1 MLLYL
6 PVHVTG
12 MAVSALVD
20 TGASHSFVSA
30 KFVEMTRLLVERDV
44 PMAVQLPTGKSET
57 TDRVL
62 HRELLLENVIYAWK
76 FYVLNMSL
84 PMIVGLDFC

>member
-1 MLLYL
+1 
-6 PVHVTG
+6 

-20 TGASHSFVSA
+20 TGASRSFVSA
-30 KFVEMTRLLVERDV
+30 KFAETTRLHVERDM
-44 PMAVQLPTGKSET
+44 PMVVQLPTGGSET
-57 TDRVL
+57 MDRVL
-62 HRELLLENVIYAWK
+62 HCELLREKVIYAWK

>member
-1 MLLYL
+1 
-6 PVHVTG
+6 

-20 TGASHSFVSA
+20 TGASRSFVSA
-30 KFVEMTRLLVERDV
+30 KFAEMTGLPVERDV
-44 PMAVQLPTGKSET
+44 PMVVQLPTGGSET

-62 HRELLLENVIYAWK
+62 HCKLLLENVIYAWK